1 MCKHTLK
8 VLDVMWMHVYPCVE
22 DSLRL
27 SISEWRL
34 ADGWFVDG
42 CGSLRDGLHTFGH
55 GLGGP
60 ADGVYRERERAQ
72 NYKKI
77 KKLFSAGMN
86 IRSILFQAVLSCGAG
101 RARHQRRWGEC

>member
-1 MCKHTLK
+1 
-8 VLDVMWMHVYPCVE
+8 MHVYPCVE

-42 CGSLRDGLHTFGH
+42 RGSLRDGLHTFGH

-72 NYKKI
+72 NYKKR
-77 KKLFSAGMN
+77 KKN
-86 IRSILFQAVLSCGAG
+86 RV
-101 RARHQRRWGEC
+101 QRV